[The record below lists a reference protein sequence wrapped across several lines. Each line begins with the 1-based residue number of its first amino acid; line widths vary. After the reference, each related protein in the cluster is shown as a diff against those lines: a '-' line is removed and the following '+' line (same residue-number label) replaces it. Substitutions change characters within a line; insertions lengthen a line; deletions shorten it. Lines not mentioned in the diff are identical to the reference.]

1 MKTKEEEILTIQ
13 TQQLFEEFEKLDF
26 IKDNANE
33 IKRRLMSKTAE
44 ENIKYFKK
52 EGPRNPGDIFRGLDF
67 QNAINQIIARI
78 NQEQGTQT

>member
-33 IKRRLMSKTAE
+33 IKARLTRRMNEA
-44 ENIKYFKK
+44 NIKYFKK

-67 QNAINQIIARI
+67 QNAINQIIVEI
-78 NQEQGTQT
+78 KNV